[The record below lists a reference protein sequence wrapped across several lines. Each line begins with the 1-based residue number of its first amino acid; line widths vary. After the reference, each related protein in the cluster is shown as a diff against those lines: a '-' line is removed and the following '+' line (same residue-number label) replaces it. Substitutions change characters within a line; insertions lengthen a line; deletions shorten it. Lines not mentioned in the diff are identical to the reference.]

1 MPINSKLD
9 LSYLETMSGGDT
21 TTIKTLLEILLKELK
36 NKYQA
41 PRKLYEQ
48 KDWINLDSFC
58 HHYKSTLSYS
68 GDQAL
73 INANL
78 KLWDFAKK
86 HLKNKEVNPK
96 DVQQQLTILEHNGK
110 KVATEVSRI
119 LKNI

>member
-1 MPINSKLD
+1 MPIKSKLD
-9 LSYLETMSGGDT
+9 LSYLETMSGGDSRT
-21 TTIKTLLEILLKELK
+21 MKTLLETLLKELK
-36 NKYQA
+36 NNHQA

-58 HHYKSTLSYS
+58 HHYKSTLSFS

-78 KLWDFAKK
+78 KLWDLAKK

-96 DVQQQLTILEHNGK
+96 EVQQQLTIMERNGK

-119 LKNI
+119 LRII

>member
-1 MPINSKLD
+1 
-9 LSYLETMSGGDT
+9 MSGGDPR
-21 TTIKTLLEILLKELK
+21 IMKTLLETLLKDLK
-36 NKYQA
+36 NNYQA

-48 KDWINLDSFC
+48 KDWINLDRFC
-58 HHYKSTLSYS
+58 HHYKSTLSFS
-68 GDQAL
+68 GDQVL

-78 KLWDFAKK
+78 KLWDFVKN

-96 DVQQQLTILEHNGK
+96 DVQQQLTILERNGQ